1 MDALIVAG
9 VALLA
14 LWLAGAA
21 ARRRSGRRAERRA
34 DEARARA
41 QARRPPVPVVSSNL
55 RGQSAAA
62 QDLWQAASRAAEPA
76 DAPAPADASAPD
88 R

>member
-1 MDALIVAG
+1 LILAG

-14 LWLAGAA
+14 LWFVVGA
-21 ARRRSGRRAERRA
+21 ARRRSERRA

-41 QARRPPVPVVSSNL
+41 QARRPRVPVVSSNL
-55 RGQSAAA
+55 RGQSAAS
-62 QDLWQAASRAAEPA
+62 QDLWREAARAAERAEAAPPA
-76 DAPAPADASAPD
+76 AAPPPE

>member
-1 MDALIVAG
+1 VDALIAAG

-14 LWLAGAA
+14 LWFGVGA
-21 ARRRSGRRAERRA
+21 ARRRSERRA

-41 QARRPPVPVVSSNL
+41 QARRPRVPVVSANL
-55 RGQSAAA
+55 RGQSAAS
-62 QDLWQAASRAAEPA
+62 QDLWQESTPRAGRA
-76 DAPAPADASAPD
+76 DAAPPSAAPRPD